1 MRYSLPRLVG
11 ECIGVVKKSPG
22 NSWTVSLSLWG
33 SGTPRREFLYVDD
46 LADAILFLMNN
57 YDASDIGE
65 FINIG
70 TGKDLTIKELAEMIK
85 NIVGFK
91 GEINWDSY
99 KPDGTPQ
106 KLLDISRISELGWQA
121 KIRLEKGIKRTY
133 KWYVENR

>member
-1 MRYSLPRLVG
+1 M
-11 ECIGVVKKSPG
+11 PG

-33 SGTPRREFLYVDD
+33 SGSPRREFLYSDD
-46 LADAILFLMNN
+46 LADAVVFLMNN
-57 YDASDIGE
+57 YNAIDIGE

-70 TGKDLTIKELAEMIK
+70 TGKDQTIQELAKIIRD
-85 NIVGFK
+85 IVGFK
-91 GEINWDSY
+91 GKIEWDSS

-133 KWYVENR
+133 KWHVEN